1 MRPAIA
7 ALAAAVLI
15 AGVGSVQAQE
25 PAGTAQGT
33 GTAAAQPESASGKP
47 SVGIQSPKLT
57 PKLLIDTL
65 NMLTRPRP
73 RAPAD
78 MAAPTPAAPAAAP
91 AAVTPAPAVVATPAV
106 VIPRDVNP
114 QPSPAPPRTE
124 AVAEPSR
131 PVRPVA
137 EPAPATPVVQPA
149 EPVSTPPAGPAAVAV
164 SEPAANPAP
173 VPVATAE
180 VATPILGATIWLLL
194 GLLAAAGAAAAVVG
208 WQHARRIART
218 RAVLALKPRLDLA
231 AGATSLGGLAL
242 AGPPVAI
249 RARLDGAP

>member
-1 MRPAIA
+1 
-7 ALAAAVLI
+7 
-15 AGVGSVQAQE
+15 VQAQE

-91 AAVTPAPAVVATPAV
+91 AAVTPASAEPAPSAVTPAPAVVATPAV

-124 AVAEPSR
+124 AVAEPPR